1 MFKRGRKRWTR
12 HGQIS
17 VEHLFMVLL
26 AVLIIVPGTSLF
38 YTYSKNSNHQ
48 MVSNQ
53 ITRIGNEILKN
64 AEVVYFLG
72 KDSRIKMTLNFPR
85 TMQSINISG
94 EELSISFQ
102 SYAGY
107 NEAVFF
113 SDITLRGV
121 SPGYTDILPE
131 FHTGTV
137 HLVIENRD
145 NVIYITE
152 DLG

>member
-1 MFKRGRKRWTR
+1 
-12 HGQIS
+12 
-17 VEHLFMVLL
+17 MVLL
-26 AVLIIVPGTSLF
+26 AILIIVPGTSLF

-53 ITRIGNEILKN
+53 ITRIGNELLKN
-64 AEVVYFLG
+64 AEIVYFLG
-72 KDSRIKMTLNFPR
+72 KDSRLKMTLNFPK

-94 EELSISFQ
+94 EEVSITYQ
-102 SYAGY
+102 SYTGY

-113 SDITLRGV
+113 SDVTLRGF
-121 SPGYTDILPE
+121 PPDYAYILPE

-137 HLVIENRD
+137 HLIIENRD
-145 NVIYITE
+145 NIIYITE